1 MDNEEIVRRIQANKD
16 LSERNMA
23 RIEKLEKGQEEFRD
37 LVKAV
42 NGMVVEQKNIR
53 NDLTEM
59 KDDVKQIKEKP
70 AKRWDDAAEKVLTLV
85 IAAVVA
91 WMLAQIGL

>member
-1 MDNEEIVRRIQANKD
+1 MDNEEIVRRLQANQD
-16 LSERNMA
+16 LSVRNQA

-37 LVKAV
+37 LVAAV

-59 KDDVKQIKEKP
+59 KSDVKQIKEKP
-70 AKRWDDAAEKVLTLV
+70 AKRWDSAIDKILTL
-85 IAAVVA
+85 IITGFVVYIVT
-91 WMLAQIGL
+91 QIGL

>member
-1 MDNEEIVRRIQANKD
+1 MDNEEIVRRLQANQD

-23 RIEKLEKGQEEFRD
+23 RIKKLEKGQEEFRD
-37 LVKAV
+37 LVTAV

-53 NDLTEM
+53 DDLTEM
-59 KDDVKQIKEKP
+59 KTDVKQIKEKP
-70 AKRWDDAAEKVLTLV
+70 GKRWDAAAEKVLTLI

-91 WMLAQIGL
+91 WMLSQIGL

>member
-1 MDNEEIVRRIQANKD
+1 MDSEEIVRRLQANQD
-16 LSERNMA
+16 LSVRNQA

-37 LVKAV
+37 LVSAV

-59 KDDVKQIKEKP
+59 KSDVKQIKEKP
-70 AKRWDDAAEKVLTLV
+70 AKRWDSAIDKILTL
-85 IAAVVA
+85 IISAVVLYI
-91 WMLAQIGL
+91 LAQLGL

>member
-1 MDNEEIVRRIQANKD
+1 MDSEEIVRRLQANQD
-16 LSERNMA
+16 LSVRNQA

-37 LVKAV
+37 LVSAV

-59 KDDVKQIKEKP
+59 KSDVKQIKEKP
-70 AKRWDDAAEKVLTLV
+70 AKRWDSAIDKILTL
-85 IAAVVA
+85 IITGVVVYI
-91 WMLAQIGL
+91 LTQIGL

>member
-1 MDNEEIVRRIQANKD
+1 MDNEEIVRRLQANQD

-23 RIEKLEKGQEEFRD
+23 RIAKLEKGQEEFRE
-37 LVKAV
+37 LVTAV

-59 KDDVKQIKEKP
+59 KTDVKQIKEKP
-70 AKRWDDAAEKVLTLV
+70 GKRWDSALDKVLTL
-85 IAAVVA
+85 IISAIVVYI
-91 WMLAQIGL
+91 LAQIGL

>member
-1 MDNEEIVRRIQANKD
+1 MDNEEIVRRIQVNQD
-16 LSERNMA
+16 LSERNQA

-37 LVKAV
+37 LVSAV

-59 KDDVKQIKEKP
+59 KNDVKQIKEKP
-70 AKRWDDAAEKVLTLV
+70 AKRWDSAIDKILTLL
-85 IAAVVA
+85 ISGVVLYI
-91 WMLAQIGL
+91 LAQVGL

>member
-1 MDNEEIVRRIQANKD
+1 MDNEEIVRRLQANQD

-23 RIEKLEKGQEEFRD
+23 RIAKLEKGQEEFRE
-37 LVKAV
+37 LVTAV

-59 KDDVKQIKEKP
+59 KSDVKQIKEKP
-70 AKRWDDAAEKVLTLV
+70 AKRWDSAIDKILTLV
-85 IAAVVA
+85 ITGVVVYI
-91 WMLAQIGL
+91 LTQIGL

>member
-1 MDNEEIVRRIQANKD
+1 MDSEEIVRRLQANQD
-16 LSERNMA
+16 LSVRNQA

-37 LVKAV
+37 LVSAV

-59 KDDVKQIKEKP
+59 KSDVKQIKEKP
-70 AKRWDDAAEKVLTLV
+70 AKRWDSAIDKILTL
-85 IAAVVA
+85 IITGFVVYI
-91 WMLAQIGL
+91 LTQIGL

>member
-1 MDNEEIVRRIQANKD
+1 MDSEEIVRRLQANQD
-16 LSERNMA
+16 LSVRNQA

-37 LVKAV
+37 LVSAV

-59 KDDVKQIKEKP
+59 KSDVKQIKEKP
-70 AKRWDDAAEKVLTLV
+70 AKKWDSAVDKILTL
-85 IAAVVA
+85 IISAVVLYI
-91 WMLAQIGL
+91 LAQIGL

>member
-16 LSERNMA
+16 LSERNQA

-37 LVKAV
+37 LVAAV

-59 KDDVKQIKEKP
+59 KSDVKQIKEKP
-70 AKRWDDAAEKVLTLV
+70 AKRWDSTVDKVLTV
-85 IAAVVA
+85 IIGAVVL

>member
-1 MDNEEIVRRIQANKD
+1 MDNEEIVRRLQANQD
-16 LSERNMA
+16 LSVRNQA

-37 LVKAV
+37 LVAAV

-59 KDDVKQIKEKP
+59 KSDVKQIKEKP
-70 AKRWDDAAEKVLTLV
+70 AKRWDSAIDKILTL
-85 IAAVVA
+85 IITGVVVY
-91 WMLAQIGL
+91 MLAQIGL

>member
-1 MDNEEIVRRIQANKD
+1 MDSEEIVRRLQANQD
-16 LSERNMA
+16 LSVRNQA

-37 LVKAV
+37 LVSAV

-59 KDDVKQIKEKP
+59 KSDVKQIKEKP
-70 AKRWDDAAEKVLTLV
+70 ARRWDSAIDKVLTL
-85 IAAVVA
+85 IISAVVLYI
-91 WMLAQIGL
+91 LAQLGL

>member
-1 MDNEEIVRRIQANKD
+1 MDSEEIVRRLQANQD
-16 LSERNMA
+16 LSVRNQA

-37 LVKAV
+37 LVSAV

-59 KDDVKQIKEKP
+59 KSDVKQIKEKP
-70 AKRWDDAAEKVLTLV
+70 AKRWDSAIDKILTL
-85 IAAVVA
+85 IISGVVLYI
-91 WMLAQIGL
+91 LAQLGF

>member
-1 MDNEEIVRRIQANKD
+1 MDNEEIVRRLQANKD
-16 LSERNMA
+16 LSERNQA

-37 LVKAV
+37 LVAAV

-59 KDDVKQIKEKP
+59 KSDVKQIKEKP
-70 AKRWDDAAEKVLTLV
+70 AKRWDTMAEKVLTLI

-91 WMLAQIGL
+91 FMLSKIGL

>member
-1 MDNEEIVRRIQANKD
+1 MDNEEIVRRLQANQD
-16 LSERNMA
+16 LSVRNQA

-37 LVKAV
+37 LVAAV

-59 KDDVKQIKEKP
+59 KSDVKQIKEKP
-70 AKRWDDAAEKVLTLV
+70 AKRWDFAVDKILTL
-85 IAAVVA
+85 IISGIVVYL
-91 WMLAQIGL
+91 LAQIGL

>member
-1 MDNEEIVRRIQANKD
+1 MDNEEIVRRLQANQD
-16 LSERNMA
+16 LSVRNQA

-37 LVKAV
+37 LVAAV

-59 KDDVKQIKEKP
+59 KSDVKQIKEKP
-70 AKRWDDAAEKVLTLV
+70 AKRWDSAIDKILTL
-85 IAAVVA
+85 IITGFVVYI
-91 WMLAQIGL
+91 LTQIGL

>member
-1 MDNEEIVRRIQANKD
+1 MDSEENVRRLQANQD
-16 LSERNMA
+16 LSVRNQA

-37 LVKAV
+37 LVSAV

-59 KDDVKQIKEKP
+59 KSDVKQIKEKP
-70 AKRWDDAAEKVLTLV
+70 AKRWDSAIDKILTL
-85 IAAVVA
+85 IISAVVLYI
-91 WMLAQIGL
+91 LAQLGL

>member
-1 MDNEEIVRRIQANKD
+1 MDNEEIVRRIQVNKD
-16 LSERNMA
+16 LSERNQA

-37 LVKAV
+37 LVSAV

-59 KDDVKQIKEKP
+59 KNDVKQIKEKP
-70 AKRWDDAAEKVLTLV
+70 AKRWDSAIDKILTLL
-85 IAAVVA
+85 ISGVVLYI
-91 WMLAQIGL
+91 LAQVGL

>member
-1 MDNEEIVRRIQANKD
+1 MDNEEIVRRLQANQD
-16 LSERNMA
+16 LSVRTQA

-37 LVKAV
+37 LVAAV

-59 KDDVKQIKEKP
+59 KSDVKQIKEKP
-70 AKRWDDAAEKVLTLV
+70 AKRWDSAIDKILTL
-85 IAAVVA
+85 IISAVVLYI
-91 WMLAQIGL
+91 LAQLGL

>member
-1 MDNEEIVRRIQANKD
+1 MDSEEIVRRLQANQD
-16 LSERNMA
+16 LSVRNQA

-37 LVKAV
+37 LVSAV

-59 KDDVKQIKEKP
+59 KSDVKQIKEKP
-70 AKRWDDAAEKVLTLV
+70 AKRWDSAIDKILTL
-85 IAAVVA
+85 IISGVVLYI
-91 WMLAQIGL
+91 LAQIGL

>member
-1 MDNEEIVRRIQANKD
+1 MDSEEIVRRLQANQD
-16 LSERNMA
+16 LSVRNQA

-37 LVKAV
+37 LVSAV

-59 KDDVKQIKEKP
+59 KSDVKQIKEKP
-70 AKRWDDAAEKVLTLV
+70 AKRWDSAIDKILSLIISGVVLY
-85 IAAVVA
+85 I
-91 WMLAQIGL
+91 LAQLGL

>member
-1 MDNEEIVRRIQANKD
+1 MDNEEIVRRLQANKD

-59 KDDVKQIKEKP
+59 KSDVKQIKEKP
-70 AKRWDDAAEKVLTLV
+70 AKKWDSAVDKVLTL
-85 IAAVVA
+85 IIGAVVLY
-91 WMLAQIGL
+91 MLAQIGL

>member
-1 MDNEEIVRRIQANKD
+1 MDNEEIVRRLQANQD

-23 RIEKLEKGQEEFRD
+23 RIEKLEKGQEEFRE
-37 LVKAV
+37 LVTAV

-59 KDDVKQIKEKP
+59 KTDVKQIKEKP
-70 AKRWDDAAEKVLTLV
+70 GKRWDTMAEKVLTLI

-91 WMLAQIGL
+91 WMLSKVGL

>member
-1 MDNEEIVRRIQANKD
+1 MDSEEIVRRLQANQD
-16 LSERNMA
+16 LSVRNQA

-37 LVKAV
+37 LVSAV

-59 KDDVKQIKEKP
+59 KSDVKQIKEKP
-70 AKRWDDAAEKVLTLV
+70 AKRWDSAIDKILTL
-85 IAAVVA
+85 IISGVVLYI
-91 WMLAQIGL
+91 LAQLGL

>member
-1 MDNEEIVRRIQANKD
+1 MDNEEIVRRLQANQD
-16 LSERNMA
+16 LSVRNQA

-37 LVKAV
+37 LVSAV

-59 KDDVKQIKEKP
+59 KSDVKQIKEKP
-70 AKRWDDAAEKVLTLV
+70 AKRWDSAIDKILTL
-85 IAAVVA
+85 IISAVVLYI
-91 WMLAQIGL
+91 LAQLGL

>member
-1 MDNEEIVRRIQANKD
+1 MDNEEIVRRLQANKD
-16 LSERNMA
+16 LSERNQA

-42 NGMVVEQKNIR
+42 NDMVVEQKNIR

-59 KDDVKQIKEKP
+59 KSDVKQIKEKP
-70 AKRWDDAAEKVLTLV
+70 AKRWDSAVDKILMIIL
-85 IAAVVA
+85 AAVVTY
-91 WMLAQIGL
+91 MLSQVGF

>member
-1 MDNEEIVRRIQANKD
+1 MDNEEIVRRLQANKD
-16 LSERNMA
+16 LSERNQA

-59 KDDVKQIKEKP
+59 KSDVKQIKEKP
-70 AKRWDDAAEKVLTLV
+70 AKRWDSAVDKILMIIL
-85 IAAVVA
+85 AAVVTY
-91 WMLAQIGL
+91 MLSQVGF

>member
-1 MDNEEIVRRIQANKD
+1 MDSEEIVRRLQANQD
-16 LSERNMA
+16 LSARNQA

-37 LVKAV
+37 LVSAV

-59 KDDVKQIKEKP
+59 KSDVKQIKEKP
-70 AKRWDDAAEKVLTLV
+70 AKRWDSAIDKILTL
-85 IAAVVA
+85 IISAVVLYI
-91 WMLAQIGL
+91 LAQLGL

>member
-1 MDNEEIVRRIQANKD
+1 MDNEEIVRRLQANQD

-23 RIEKLEKGQEEFRD
+23 RIEKLEKGQEEFRE
-37 LVKAV
+37 LVTAV

-59 KDDVKQIKEKP
+59 KTDVKQIKEKP
-70 AKRWDDAAEKVLTLV
+70 GKRWDNAVEKICTLI

-91 WMLAQIGL
+91 WMLGQIGL

>member
-23 RIEKLEKGQEEFRD
+23 RIEKLEKGQEEFRE

-59 KDDVKQIKEKP
+59 KSDVKQIKEKP
-70 AKRWDDAAEKVLTLV
+70 AKKWDSAVDKVLTL
-85 IAAVVA
+85 IIGAVVLY
-91 WMLAQIGL
+91 MLAQIGL

>member
-1 MDNEEIVRRIQANKD
+1 MDSEEIVRRLQANQD
-16 LSERNMA
+16 LSVRNQA

-37 LVKAV
+37 LVAAV

-59 KDDVKQIKEKP
+59 KSDVKQIKEKP
-70 AKRWDDAAEKVLTLV
+70 AKRWDSAIDKILTL
-85 IAAVVA
+85 IISAVVLYI
-91 WMLAQIGL
+91 LAQLGL

>member
-1 MDNEEIVRRIQANKD
+1 MDNEEIVRRLQANKD
-16 LSERNMA
+16 LSERNQA

-59 KDDVKQIKEKP
+59 KSDVKQIKEKP
-70 AKRWDDAAEKVLTLV
+70 GKRWDTLAEKVLSLIT
-85 IAAVVA
+85 AAIVA
-91 WMLAQIGL
+91 FMLAKIGL

>member
-59 KDDVKQIKEKP
+59 KSDVKQIKEKP
-70 AKRWDDAAEKVLTLV
+70 AKKWDSAVDKVLTL
-85 IAAVVA
+85 IIGAVVLY
-91 WMLAQIGL
+91 MLAQIGL